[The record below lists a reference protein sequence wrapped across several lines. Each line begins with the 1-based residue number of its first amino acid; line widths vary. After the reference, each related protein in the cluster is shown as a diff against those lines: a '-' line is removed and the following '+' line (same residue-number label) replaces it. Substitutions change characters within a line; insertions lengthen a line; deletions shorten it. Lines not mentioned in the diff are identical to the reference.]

1 MRKMF
6 LMLTLMLTIGA
17 FASDTTKLVDNFV
30 QKSGNGVETV
40 YNDGKELAKIVSG
53 KAEIVITE
61 LAKSLKVTTH
71 KVWEIL
77 VRQQRVWAWGYLIG
91 MITAIGSWVHFYY
104 RLKKFKNEVDVKGK
118 TLNSNLVLVIT
129 TFVISL
135 TLSIFSMIH
144 FNAML
149 TGFLNPEFSAMTYIL
164 ELAKNLK

>member
-1 MRKMF
+1 MKKMF
-6 LMLTLMLTIGA
+6 LMLTLMLTVGA

-30 QKSGNGVETV
+30 QKSGDGVETV

-91 MITAIGSWVHFYY
+91 MITAIASWVHFYY
-104 RLKKFKNEVDVKGK
+104 RLKRFKIEVDERGK
-118 TLNSNLVLVIT
+118 ALNSNLILAVT
-129 TFVISL
+129 TFIFSLALSIISL
-135 TLSIFSMIH
+135 LH